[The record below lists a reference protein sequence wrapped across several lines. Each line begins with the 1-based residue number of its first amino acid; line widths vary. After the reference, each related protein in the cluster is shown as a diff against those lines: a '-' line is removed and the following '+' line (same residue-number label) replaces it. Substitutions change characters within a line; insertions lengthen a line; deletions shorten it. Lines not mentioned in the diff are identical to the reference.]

1 MIIKKLEPVH
11 GGTFPGAAYNE
22 NKVKE
27 GVAELVG
34 HANIDG
40 NFLHTLHTL
49 HGVGIDCCNE
59 VEQYMQS
66 RSQTFGNTRSTQFQL
81 HLALSCKGQEKNK
94 EQLVAIAHAMMKEYG
109 AARQPYLI
117 YFHHDTEN
125 NHVHILTTRVTSKG
139 RLLPDHHDYARLNTS
154 LNKVITEDMRNDM
167 DRMFDY
173 SFNTEGQLMNIA
185 RGLNYKVGDSKENPE
200 LLMFYHGGTEA
211 FTVSRSDVAERI
223 AEVKN
228 DRRDALRREE
238 VAKRTKA
245 IIIKYREMSLNQMP
259 PTSSKAVKA
268 EGKTERAKTK
278 KDLVEK
284 KKKSKIHP
292 EIKKLTNAEGKP
304 LSKTEQYHMNWLIE
318 TLRSRFGIAV
328 HFQKDKNGV
337 VRGYGVVDHNNK
349 VALNG
354 SDVMKLAD
362 IVNFKQ
368 WQEAQQRK
376 SEKANKPKAKVGNV
390 KKADMTDKPK
400 DQRPWNTRSQ
410 NTATRQ
416 TADAGNRETEL
427 PRIAQSEQKPRPSWQ
442 SAFNRN
448 TNYSTWGNKSAE
460 KAVETVTEKVNPQ
473 SQPKAQQNPQSQQST
488 QPKAQQQKQPK
499 PKARIYQ
506 PDSTLDIYRPL
517 FKVGLMKSGGKKLI
531 RMQMD
536 GKIYEHAITDNQ
548 RLWLVSAPAEARE
561 DIAIRLA
568 VFYFY
573 KEIYDSYR
581 RQLRQEY
588 IKRESAGMDIPEG
601 NLRAYKQRNG
611 LWCVALDY
619 KGSTMKYVLSIEESR
634 LMNRADANGSRSELD
649 VLTERFF
656 KEKVAQHEANDIASH
671 ASSCKDSPM
680 FSPSVPAMV
689 SIVSMKS
696 AEGAT
701 DGMR

>member
-22 NKVKE
+22 KKVKE

-49 HGVGIDCCNE
+49 HSVGIDCGNE

-66 RSQTFGNTRSTQFQL
+66 RSKTFGNTRSTQFQL

-109 AARQPYLI
+109 AAQQPYLI

-139 RLLPDHHDYARLNTS
+139 KLMSDHHDYARLNAS
-154 LNKVITEDMRNDM
+154 LNHVITEDMRNDL
-167 DRMFDY
+167 DRMLDY
-173 SFNTEGQLMNIA
+173 SFNTEGQLINIA
-185 RGLNYKVGDSKENPE
+185 RGFNYKVGESKESPE
-200 LLMFYHGGTEA
+200 YLMFYHGGTDA
-211 FTVSRSDVAERI
+211 FQISRSDVSEKI

-228 DRRDALRREE
+228 DRQDALRRDE

-245 IIIKYREMSLNQMP
+245 IIIKYREMSLSQIP
-259 PTSSKAVKA
+259 PATGKSTKTSEKS
-268 EGKTERAKTK
+268 ERAKTK

-284 KKKSKIHP
+284 KKKSKIHSD
-292 EIKKLTNAEGKP
+292 IKKLKNADGKT
-304 LSKTEQYHMNWLIE
+304 LSKTEQYQLNWLVE
-318 TLRSRFGIAV
+318 TLRSKFGITV

-362 IVNFKQ
+362 IVNFKE
-368 WQEAQQRK
+368 WQTAQKAKAEKSAKEKAAKAK
-376 SEKANKPKAKVGNV
+376 SEKAKTEKPV
-390 KKADMTDKPK
+390 
-400 DQRPWNTRSQ
+400 TRSYPWQ
-410 NTATRQ
+410 QKSSAPSHVQIPVKPQHVQEPVKARDLQDTA
-416 TADAGNRETEL
+416 
-427 PRIAQSEQKPRPSWQ
+427 KPH
-442 SAFNRN
+442 
-448 TNYSTWGNKSAE
+448 
-460 KAVETVTEKVNPQ
+460 
-473 SQPKAQQNPQSQQST
+473 QPKEPVR
-488 QPKAQQQKQPK
+488 QPK
-499 PKARIYQ
+499 PKARVYQ

-517 FKVGLMKSGGKKLI
+517 FKVRLMKSDGKKII

-536 GKIYEHAITDNQ
+536 GKNYDHAITDNQ
-548 RLWLVSAPAEARE
+548 RLWYLSAPAEARE
-561 DIAIRLA
+561 DIAIRLV

-588 IKRESAGMDIPEG
+588 IKRESAGMDIPKG

-619 KGSTMKYVLSIEESR
+619 KGSTMQYVLSIEESR
-634 LMNRADANGSRSELD
+634 LMNRADADGNRSELD
-649 VLTERFF
+649 ALTERFF
-656 KEKVAQHEANDIASH
+656 KEKVAQHEADAITSHLKYDDMKVYPSYASEKDKIRNIESFVAQHVQLMQGLMIA
-671 ASSCKDSPM
+671 
-680 FSPSVPAMV
+680 FSVNV
-689 SIVSMKS
+689 GNGFNREHEVGGRYNRWDEIDDDRRFKGGLSM
-696 AEGAT
+696 
-701 DGMR
+701 

>member
-22 NKVKE
+22 QKVKE
-27 GVAELVG
+27 GVAELAG

-49 HGVGIDCCNE
+49 HGVGIGCGNE

-81 HLALSCKGQEKNK
+81 HLALSCKGKEKNK

-109 AARQPYLI
+109 AAQQPYLI

-139 RLLPDHHDYARLNTS
+139 KLMSDHHDYARLNAS
-154 LNKVITEDMRNDM
+154 LNHVITEDMRNDL
-167 DRMFDY
+167 DRMLDY

-185 RGLNYKVGDSKENPE
+185 RGFNYKVGESKDSPE
-200 LLMFYHGGTEA
+200 HLMFYHGGSEA
-211 FTVSRSDVAERI
+211 FQISRSDVAEKI

-228 DRRDALRREE
+228 NRQDTLRREA

-245 IIIKYREMSLNQMP
+245 LFIKYREMSLNQMP
-259 PTSSKAVKA
+259 PASGKSTKA
-268 EGKTERAKTK
+268 EEKSERAKTK

-284 KKKSKIHP
+284 KKKSRIHP
-292 EIKKLTNAEGKP
+292 DIKKLKNADVKA
-304 LSKTEQYHMNWLIE
+304 LSKTEQYQLNWLIE
-318 TLRSRFGIAV
+318 TLRSKFGIAV

-368 WQEAQQRK
+368 WQAEQ
-376 SEKANKPKAKVGNV
+376 KAKVE
-390 KKADMTDKPK
+390 KSAKAK
-400 DQRPWNTRSQ
+400 
-410 NTATRQ
+410 
-416 TADAGNRETEL
+416 
-427 PRIAQSEQKPRPSWQ
+427 
-442 SAFNRN
+442 SAKAN
-448 TNYSTWGNKSAE
+448 AE
-460 KAVETVTEKVNPQ
+460 KAKTEMPVARSYPWQQKPSTPSQAQIPVKTQHVQEPVKARDLQETAKPH
-473 SQPKAQQNPQSQQST
+473 QPKEPVRR
-488 QPKAQQQKQPK
+488 PK
-499 PKARIYQ
+499 PKARVYQ

-517 FKVGLMKSGGKKLI
+517 FKAGVGKLNGKMII
-531 RMQMD
+531 RMQLD
-536 GKIYEHAITDNQ
+536 GNTYDHAITDNQ
-548 RLWLVSAPAEARE
+548 SLWYTSAPAEACE

-581 RQLRQEY
+581 RQLKDLYVKQES
-588 IKRESAGMDIPEG
+588 KGMDIPKG
-601 NLRAYKQRNG
+601 HLRAYKQRNG

-619 KGSTMKYVLSIEESR
+619 KGNTMQYVLSVEESK
-634 LMNRADANGSRSELD
+634 LMNRADADGNKSELAA
-649 VLTERFF
+649 LKERIF
-656 KEKVAQHEANDIASH
+656 KEKVARHEANDIARHLNYDDMKVYPSY
-671 ASSCKDSPM
+671 AKDKDNISNVKSFVSQHLKLM
-680 FSPSVPAMV
+680 QGLMNVLSVNAGNGFNREYEV
-689 SIVSMKS
+689 GGRRNRWDEIDDDRRFRGGYSM
-696 AEGAT
+696 
-701 DGMR
+701 